1 MVAQY
6 PHEASASPDCGRE
19 VCDRL
24 SLRREKK
31 GEERMLR
38 KAKNQKEGAG
48 KVGGPLTSSANNGEG
63 LARLPRR
70 ESRSYERMV
79 SCRVFYTGPI
89 TRDIMGLKSCSEAPE
104 VLKSC
109 GLT

>member
-1 MVAQY
+1 MATNSGSISTRCV
-6 PHEASASPDCGRE
+6 HTEASASPDCGRE

-24 SLRREKK
+24 SLRRVKK
-31 GEERMLR
+31 GEERTLR

-48 KVGGPLTSSANNGEG
+48 KVGGALTSSANDGGG
-63 LARLPRR
+63 LARL
-70 ESRSYERMV
+70 ERMV
-79 SCRVFYTGPI
+79 SCRVFYAGPI
-89 TRDIMGLKSCSEAPE
+89 TRNIVAPKSCSEAPE